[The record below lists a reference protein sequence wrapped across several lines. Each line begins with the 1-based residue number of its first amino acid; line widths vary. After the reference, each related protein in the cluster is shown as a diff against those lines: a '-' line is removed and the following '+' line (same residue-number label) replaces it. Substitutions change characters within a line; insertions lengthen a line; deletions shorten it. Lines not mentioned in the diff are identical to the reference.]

1 MLEFRSIETG
11 DAAVIRNWPPYPAEF
26 SELDYTLRDDGWLA
40 EYRYKPDT
48 LIYVAKQRGELVAFS
63 LLSRTGNASAEFR
76 IALRADRLGRGLG
89 KTVAA
94 LTLAQGFSD
103 PGLNC
108 IHLIVRKNNIR
119 AQHLY
124 RQLGFREKSGI
135 TKHVNGS
142 LVDFIEM
149 NISKSENKGA
159 ATLLRNTTLLRNKGA
174 ATLRAK

>member
-11 DAAVIRNWPPYPAEF
+11 DAAVIHGWPPYPPEFAE
-26 SELDYTLRDDGWLA
+26 LNYALRDDGWLDKF
-40 EYRYKPDT
+40 RQKPAT
-48 LIYVAKQRGELVAFS
+48 AIYVARQHGEIVAFS
-63 LLSRTGNASAEFR
+63 LLSKTAESSAEFR

-124 RQLGFREKSGI
+124 RQLGFRETGRALMEI
-135 TKHVNGS
+135 NGS
-142 LVDFIEM
+142 LIDFIEM
-149 NISKSENKGA
+149 KISKSEGNKGDD
-159 ATLLRNTTLLRNKGA
+159 TLFKE
-174 ATLRAK
+174 

>member
-1 MLEFRSIETG
+1 MLEFRSIKTG
-11 DAAVIRNWPPYPAEF
+11 DAAVIHGWPPYPPEFAE
-26 SELDYTLRDDGWLA
+26 LNYALRDDGWLA
-40 EYRYKPDT
+40 EYRYKPAT
-48 LIYVAKQRGELVAFS
+48 AIYVARQRGEIVAFS
-63 LLSRTGNASAEFR
+63 LLSKNAEAGAEFR

-124 RQLGFREKSGI
+124 RQLGFRETGRALMEI
-135 TKHVNGS
+135 NGS
-142 LVDFIEM
+142 LIDFIQME
-149 NISKSENKGA
+149 ISKPPSIQLNA
-159 ATLLRNTTLLRNKGA
+159 P
-174 ATLRAK
+174 